1 VGDFVNNYFLC
12 AIFALSATVSASW
25 SWAGKP
31 TFPNIT
37 EELNSLAKKHGA
49 AMSDVGIYA
58 SIGEG
63 DNLEVVLDN
72 NGQRIMIPA
81 SITKVA
87 TASTVLAHFPP
98 GYKFKTQIYSTGSIQ
113 DGVLKGDLYLKGGGD
128 PSFVSENL
136 WFLVNVFTRT
146 PIKKVEGNIIVD
158 DSLFDKV
165 RFDESRQKARVDRAY
180 DAPVGAMSF
189 NWNSVNLF
197 VRPGKVG
204 GPAQV
209 TVDPE
214 NDYVRLVNHAK
225 TASSGGN
232 KLIADRNEEKKFP
245 GDMVLISGS
254 ISEKY
259 PETAVFLSIS
269 QPDLWSGYN
278 LKSFL
283 SQRGITVTGT
293 IKNGVLPDKADLRAE
308 SDSKSIEEIL
318 ADMNKFSNNYVAEM
332 LTKNLGSLK
341 AKPATLASGV
351 AMINDHMVS
360 LGLPK
365 DQYVIENPSG
375 LTRENRMSP
384 FAMWKILQHLRQD
397 FQVQPEFLASLP
409 IAGIDGTLKK
419 RMKESQAERWVRAKT
434 GSLNGVVSLAGYAGL
449 KDGRVITFTF
459 IYNGSTDETKIRAF
473 FDQLLIY
480 LVK

>member
-1 VGDFVNNYFLC
+1 MKNYF
-12 AIFALSATVSASW
+12 ISAFVILFASW
-25 SWAGKP
+25 SWGKE
-31 TFPNIT
+31 TFPNIKT
-37 EELNSLAKKHGA
+37 ELPKLANKYGVNL
-49 AMSDVGIYA
+49 SDVGAYA

-63 DNLEVVLDN
+63 DTLEVVIDTQ
-72 NGQRIMIPA
+72 GQKMMIPA

-98 GYKFKTQIYSTGSIQ
+98 GYKFKTQIYSTGTVQ

-128 PSFVSENL
+128 PSFVSENM
-136 WFLVNVFTRT
+136 WFLVNVFTRSG
-146 PIKKVEGNIIVD
+146 IKKVEGNIIVD

-197 VRPGKVG
+197 VRPGKIG
-204 GPAQV
+204 QEADI

-214 NDYVRLVNHAK
+214 NDYVRFVNK
-225 TASSGGN
+225 TKVMASGGN
-232 KLIADRNEEKKFP
+232 KLIADRLEDKKYY
-245 GDMVLISGS
+245 GDIVQMTGS
-254 ISEKY
+254 IQHNY
-259 PETAVFLSIS
+259 PEYAVFVSIT

-283 SQRGITVTGT
+283 SQRGVTITGT
-293 IKNGVLPDKADLRAE
+293 VKNGIVPDRADLRAD
-308 SDSKSIEEIL
+308 SDSKSIESIL

-332 LTKNLGSLK
+332 LTKNLASLK
-341 AKPATLASGV
+341 AKPANLSSGV
-351 AMINDHMVS
+351 AMINDHLKS
-360 LGLPK
+360 LNLPK

-375 LTRENRMSP
+375 LTRENKMSSY
-384 FAMWKILQHLRQD
+384 AMWMVLQHLRKD
-397 FQVQPEFLASLP
+397 FQVQPEFLTSLP
-409 IAGIDGTLKK
+409 IAGIDGTLKR
-419 RMKESQAERWVRAKT
+419 RMKDSQAERWVRAKT

-449 KDGRVITFTF
+449 QDGRVVTFSM
-459 IYNGSTDETKIRAF
+459 IYNGSTDEAKVRAF